1 MERVTDLSS
10 LQASPCIIYKCIY
23 GSRAFGLATEESDV
37 DIRGV
42 FVLPKKQFY
51 GLERLDQISDER
63 SNELY
68 WELDRFVALL
78 LKNNPNALETLAV
91 GHQHV
96 LAKDVLFSELSVDMF
111 LSAQCYETFARY
123 AGTQLKKAR
132 GLNKKI
138 MQPVA
143 EQRKGVLD
151 FCYVLEGYGSKQL
164 VKWLAARKVEQRHC
178 GLVRIPHIHDSYAL
192 FIGAE
197 GEYGGIIRGEDS
209 DDVHTSSIP
218 VSREPAA
225 IMTFNKD
232 AYRKSCKAHQE
243 YWAWVKNRNEV
254 RYRTNIEAGKDFDTK
269 NMMHVFRLIGMAED
283 IVRKKQIITE
293 RPEREDLLKIKR
305 GERGYVD
312 LLQEADTRLAIL
324 EDEYKRTDL
333 PPEPDRQRA
342 LEVLFRIRDG
352 FYARAA

>member
-1 MERVTDLSS
+1 MDRVTDLSS
-10 LQASPCIIYKCIY
+10 LHASPCIIYKCIY
-23 GSRAFGLATEESDV
+23 GSQAFGLATETSDV
-37 DIRGV
+37 DLRGV

-51 GLERLDQISDER
+51 GLARLEQISDDR

-68 WELDRFVALL
+68 WELERFVALL

-91 GHQHV
+91 GEQYV
-96 LAKDVLFSELSVDMF
+96 QMRDMLFSELTVEMF

-138 MQPVA
+138 VQPVA

-151 FCYVLEGYGSKQL
+151 FCYVLEGYGSKQ
-164 VKWLAARKVEQRHC
+164 VTNWLAARKVEQKHC

-197 GEYGGIIRGEDS
+197 GEYGGITKGDKS

-218 VSREPAA
+218 IGQEPAA

-232 AYRKSCKAHQE
+232 AYRKSCKAHHE
-243 YWAWVKNRNEV
+243 YWAWVKNRNED
-254 RYRTNIEAGKDFDTK
+254 RYRTNVEAGKGFDTK

-293 RPEREDLLKIKR
+293 RPEREDLLRIKR
-305 GERGYVD
+305 GERSYED
-312 LLQEADTRLAIL
+312 LLHEADARLAAL
-324 EDEYKRTDL
+324 DDEYRRTDL
-333 PPEPDRQRA
+333 PPEPDRKRA
-342 LEVLFRIRDG
+342 VEALFRIRDG
-352 FYARAA
+352 FYARQA